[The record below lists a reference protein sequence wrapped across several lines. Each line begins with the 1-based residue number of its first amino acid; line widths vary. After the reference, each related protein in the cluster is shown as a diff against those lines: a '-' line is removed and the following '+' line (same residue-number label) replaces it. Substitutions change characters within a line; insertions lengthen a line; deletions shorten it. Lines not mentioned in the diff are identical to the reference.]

1 MQISQTSLSRGYN
14 HSTSEVIGIK
24 ENSNGDNGVVYVHSI
39 GSNQHGDPVIDYKRW
54 VMVRKKNKNLKKV
67 NPSIPDLNKEVSNKE
82 VISIAENYNF
92 DVSNFDFA
100 ASGSALCYEDYNVSE
115 KINHIDGMTVEE
127 AEHMM
132 LSLIHI

>member
-1 MQISQTSLSRGYN
+1 
-14 HSTSEVIGIK
+14 
-24 ENSNGDNGVVYVHSI
+24 
-39 GSNQHGDPVIDYKRW
+39 
-54 VMVRKKNKNLKKV
+54 MVRKKNKNLKKV
-67 NPSIPDLNKEVSNKE
+67 NPSIPDINKEVSNKE

-100 ASGSALCYEDYNVSE
+100 ASGSALCYEDYNVGE

-132 LSLIHI
+132 ATKLYQNNAKVHFNHFVEKGGRFGKRIVYGLSLIHI